1 MVSPAAKGGTAPRA
15 AIAAARANQS
25 ATKPAASNQKA
36 KAAEVAA
43 SK

>member
-1 MVSPAAKGGTAPRA
+1 MVSPVAKNGTAPRA

-25 ATKPAASNQKA
+25 ATKTATSNQKP